1 MLVSERSTE
10 AEAWLSEVDG
20 LVIGLDRADQVG
32 VRHAAY
38 RAAAIAFMDNLPI
51 CAVPLHR
58 DEPGRREKTYRV
70 GERFE
75 TLRTCLPGYSAG
87 KFAVAVG
94 MARDTLVG
102 TPSLLRKKRREEPT
116 VAREEFYIRDFRD
129 FNLDGDPD
137 ITVADWSIPRSYC
150 RLPSADKA
158 PMDIHDKDMRQFGR
172 EMSRLAAAAGAEL
185 PTSLEEIR
193 AADLVAVPRS

>member
-1 MLVSERSTE
+1 M
-10 AEAWLSEVDG
+10 SEVDG
-20 LVIGLDRADQVG
+20 LVIGLDRADQMG

-38 RAAAIAFMDNLPI
+38 KAAAVAFMGNLPI

-87 KFAVAVG
+87 KLAVAVG

-102 TPSLLRKKRREEPT
+102 TPSLLRKRRPEPV
-116 VAREEFYIRDFRD
+116 VAREEFYIRDFRN
-129 FNLDGDPD
+129 FSLDVDPD

-150 RLPSADKA
+150 RLPSADVA
-158 PMDIHDKDMRQFGR
+158 SMDIHDKDMRQFGR
-172 EMSRLAAAAGAEL
+172 EMSRLAVAAGIEL

-193 AADLVAVPRS
+193 AAELLAAPRS